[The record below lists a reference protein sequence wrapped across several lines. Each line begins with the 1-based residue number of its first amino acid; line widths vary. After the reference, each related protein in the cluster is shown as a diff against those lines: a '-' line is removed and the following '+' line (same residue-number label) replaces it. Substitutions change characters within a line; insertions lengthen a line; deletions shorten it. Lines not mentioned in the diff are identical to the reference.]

1 MKKFKYLIVII
12 IAFFTI
18 GLNCNASTRTYTRT
32 TDNLLIPNDVKIDS
46 NNIQDILKTPA
57 VSAVEKIYD
66 FANLIDD
73 NDEGKLV
80 EEITAFNKK
89 ANMDIVIVTTN
100 DLKGFQMPEY
110 TYNFYDYNDFLT
122 DGVTLVIYTGGNK
135 PEIFMGNSGKEDSF
149 IFTTYNETRINKTLA
164 YIYNGKISDGK
175 YYEACDEYIDIIKGF
190 YASDMGIDVDGGGIA
205 WVEIII
211 LSLALAFIANIL
223 FVFRLGKYKVTSK
236 KVEVMD
242 KRVNNSTLV
251 IEQIQDTP
259 STGNSN

>member
-1 MKKFKYLIVII
+1 MKRFNYLIII
-12 IAFFTI
+12 LISFFTI
-18 GLNCNASTRTYTRT
+18 SLNCNATTRTYTRT
-32 TDNLLIPNDVKIDS
+32 IDNLLLPSDVTVDS
-46 NNIQDILKTPA
+46 NMIQDVLNTPA
-57 VSAVEKIYD
+57 VIASEKIYD

-73 NDEGKLV
+73 TNEGKLV
-80 EEITAFNKK
+80 EEINAFTKSSD
-89 ANMDIVIVTTN
+89 MEIIIVTTN
-100 DLKGFQMPEY
+100 NLNGFQLPQY

-122 DGVTLVIYTGGNK
+122 NGVTLVIYTGGNK

-149 IFTTYNETRINKTLA
+149 IFTTYNETRVNKTLA
-164 YIYNGKISDGK
+164 YIYNGKISEGK

-190 YASDMGIDVDGGGIA
+190 YASDMGIDVDSGGIA
-205 WVEIII
+205 WVETII

-223 FVFRLGKYKVTSK
+223 FVFRLGKYKITSR